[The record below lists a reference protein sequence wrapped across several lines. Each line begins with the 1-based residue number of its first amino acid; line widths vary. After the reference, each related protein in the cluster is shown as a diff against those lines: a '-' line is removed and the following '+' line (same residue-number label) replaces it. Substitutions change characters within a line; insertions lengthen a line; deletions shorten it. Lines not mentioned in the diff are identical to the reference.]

1 MDEKKRLE
9 VLYRYQL
16 LDTLPESQ
24 FDEITQLAAL
34 ICATPIATI
43 TLVDKDRQWFLSR
56 IGITATETAR
66 AISFC
71 AHAIR
76 HDTLL
81 IIPDTQQAPEFRDNP
96 LVSGPPH
103 LRFYAGAPLIAEDG
117 LALGTLAVMD
127 TVPRFLSAQQQ
138 DALMTLSR
146 DIVARFQSRRQLAE
160 LCRQIDAKNDVADEL
175 TGAYRRLCR
184 RAGPSLIGRHAD
196 GAALADITETAKEAD
211 LSQLFINSIPGIFYV
226 FDQCGK
232 FLRWNKN
239 FELVTGYSSTQI
251 ADAGAADIFGNAGEK
266 HAVATHIKQALAD
279 GSAILEVNVL
289 TSQGEPLPYYLT
301 ARRIEFAGEY
311 CICGMGV
318 DISER
323 RASEEILRL
332 RNRALEASINAI
344 MITDAGGMIEYVN
357 PAFERI
363 TGYSLSEVLRRHFRF
378 LHRNDNEQRGMAAVS
393 SAYRLKEEGHA
404 LLRSY
409 RRNGDLF
416 WNDFYVGPVANA
428 EGVVTHFIGVLNDIT
443 ELKRYE
449 ERLEHQANYDPLTQL
464 VNRNVL
470 KDRISQAV
478 ASSRRHNTGFTVGFM
493 DLDNFKFINDSLGHG
508 IGDELLKSASRRL
521 ATCMRAQDTIARY
534 GGDEFA
540 FVLIDAASEENVA
553 ILMDR
558 VLKTIERPFEI
569 GEHRL
574 FISCSVGVSFYP
586 KDGDDADTLLKN
598 ADTAMYRA
606 KEAGRNN
613 YQFYTP
619 SMNERVRERLSLE
632 AKLRQALNNEEFAL
646 HYQPKIDLAS
656 GMVVGVEALLRWNP
670 ADGDAVSPASF
681 IPLAEETG
689 LIVPIGEWVLDTA
702 CAHNKQMQEL
712 GLPPIGVA
720 VNISARQFDANT
732 LRKSIVRAL
741 DTSGLDARY
750 LELEL
755 TESLVMQN
763 PDEVTRILLEL
774 REMGLR
780 LAIDDFGTGYSSLS
794 QLQRFPLDRL
804 KIDQSFVR
812 DIGADPNDAIIARA
826 VISLGHSLGM
836 SVIAEGV
843 SNEEQLAFLRANGCD
858 EMQGYLYSRPL
869 PFTELMR
876 LLTEKR
882 PLM

>member
-1 MDEKKRLE
+1 MDEQKRLE
-9 VLYRYQL
+9 VLHHYQL

-34 ICATPIATI
+34 ICGTPIAII
-43 TLVDKDRQWFLSR
+43 TLVDKERQWFLSR

-66 AISFC
+66 SLSFC
-71 AHAIR
+71 AHAIQ
-76 HDTLL
+76 DDALFMV
-81 IIPDTQQAPEFRDNP
+81 PDTQLAPEFRDNP

-103 LRFYAGAPLIAEDG
+103 LRFYAGAPLITEDG
-117 LALGTLAVMD
+117 CALGTLAVMD
-127 TVPRFLSAQQQ
+127 TVPRALSAQQQ
-138 DALMTLSR
+138 DALTTLSR
-146 DIVARFQSRRQLAE
+146 DVVARFRSRLQLLD
-160 LCRQIDAKNDVADEL
+160 LCRQIDMQHDASGEL
-175 TGAYRRLCR
+175 LGAYRRLCR
-184 RAGPSLIGRHAD
+184 RTGPAVIGRSAND
-196 GAALADITETAKEAD
+196 AAAADITETAKEAD

-226 FDQCGK
+226 FDQRGK

-239 FELVTGYSSTQI
+239 FELVTGRSITEI
-251 ADAGAADIFGNAGEK
+251 AEAGAMDIFGTAGEK
-266 HAVATHIKQALAD
+266 HAVAAHIKQALAD
-279 GSAILEVNVL
+279 GSATLEVNVL

-301 ARRIEFAGEY
+301 GRRIEFAGEY
-311 CICGMGV
+311 CICGMGA

-344 MITDAGGMIEYVN
+344 MITDAAGMIEYVN

-363 TGYSLSEVLRRHFRF
+363 TGYPLSQVSRRHFRF
-378 LHRNDNEQRGMAAVS
+378 LHRNDNEQRGMAAVR

-416 WNDFYVGPVANA
+416 WNDFYIAPVANA
-428 EGVVTHFIGVLNDIT
+428 ENVVTHFIGVLNDIT
-443 ELKRYE
+443 EIKRYE
-449 ERLEHQANYDPLTQL
+449 ERLEHEANYDALTQL

-470 KDRISQAV
+470 KDRISQAI
-478 ASSRRHNTGFTVGFM
+478 ASSRRHNTEFTVGFM

-540 FVLIDAASEENVA
+540 FVLIDTASEENVA

-558 VLKTIERPFEI
+558 ILKTIERPFEI

-574 FISCSVGVSFYP
+574 FISCSVGVGFYP

-606 KEAGRNN
+606 KESGRNN

-656 GMVVGVEALLRWNP
+656 GMVVGIEALLRWNP
-670 ADGDAVSPASF
+670 TDGDAVSPASF

-702 CAHNKQMQEL
+702 CAHNKQMQEF

-869 PFTELMR
+869 PFKELMG
-876 LLTEKR
+876 LLSEKR